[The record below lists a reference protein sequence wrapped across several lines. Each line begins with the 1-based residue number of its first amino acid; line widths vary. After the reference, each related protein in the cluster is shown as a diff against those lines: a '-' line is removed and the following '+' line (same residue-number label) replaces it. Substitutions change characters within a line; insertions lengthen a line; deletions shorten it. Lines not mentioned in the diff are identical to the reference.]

1 MITSLINHRY
11 EEKTGGEFITDEA
24 IVHHSSK
31 LSVLDSMLATWIPD
45 GHRVLIFVQ
54 FVEVCLKGLLRYDY
68 YYWNH
73 GWYRSRYWYDKLVNM
88 NNIITN
94 HHNQTLHILEDYCN
108 YRGYDYCSIH
118 GTTTHQEREDAIHT
132 FNHTPSIP
140 VFLLTTRSGGL
151 GINLSSSDTVVLYDS
166 DWVGMA
172 MADSDDYEDEHE
184 DDYQNPQMDIQAM
197 DRAHRLGQKRNV
209 AM

>member
-73 GWYRSRYWYDKLVNM
+73 GWYRSRY
-88 NNIITN
+88 
-94 HHNQTLHILEDYCN
+94 
-108 YRGYDYCSIH
+108 
-118 GTTTHQEREDAIHT
+118 
-132 FNHTPSIP
+132 
-140 VFLLTTRSGGL
+140 
-151 GINLSSSDTVVLYDS
+151 
-166 DWVGMA
+166 
-172 MADSDDYEDEHE
+172 
-184 DDYQNPQMDIQAM
+184 
-197 DRAHRLGQKRNV
+197 
-209 AM
+209 